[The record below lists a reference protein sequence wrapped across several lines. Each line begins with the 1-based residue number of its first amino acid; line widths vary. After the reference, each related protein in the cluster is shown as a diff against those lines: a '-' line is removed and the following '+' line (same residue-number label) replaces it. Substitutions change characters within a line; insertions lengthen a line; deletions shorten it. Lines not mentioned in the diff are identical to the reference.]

1 MNKCITKVLE
11 RERRIAKSGG
21 KGAKEA
27 AAKFGKFGK
36 LARGAGWLVGW
47 ADIPIELAFALPS
60 LLAGDVEGAKRA
72 TTFGWIGGWGG
83 ERLDKIDREE
93 NPEAYKYFK
102 HIQDIK
108 TWMDAYNQEQK
119 AASDW
124 SKLGKPWIDEYKKSG
139 DKSGYTDKIID
150 SYEEALAIQKEIGE
164 NYVGYKT
171 PEGEEDWNAQRIAKE
186 KAKDFLRDETAKEWE
201 AGMDI
206 DISMP
211 DALPGGV
218 KFNWAPFKPNEIT
231 SLEQQVEQK
240 GEPYYG
246 KWWKRGVRHK
256 AEELGAED
264 FFDDWSD
271 AFYGRDV
278 REAYSDLPLE
288 WSGQLANLEE
298 KELYQGLADKLM
310 RPGGA
315 ELKQSLIEQGFDMD
329 KFAEYGLPTTSYVTR
344 AQGGIADLL
353 KK

>member
-1 MNKCITKVLE
+1 MNKKCISKVINNELKL
-11 RERRIAKSGG
+11 AKKTGNV
-21 KGAKEA
+21 
-27 AAKFGKFGK
+27 AKFSKFGR
-36 LARGAGWLVGW
+36 LARGAGWLFGW

-83 ERLDKIDREE
+83 DRLEKIDQEK

-108 TWMDAYNQEQK
+108 TWMDAYEQQQK
-119 AASDW
+119 AESDW

-139 DKSGYTDKIID
+139 DKSGYTDKIVD
-150 SYEEALAIQKEIGE
+150 SYEEALAIQEEIGK
-164 NYVGYKT
+164 NYQGYKT

-201 AGMDI
+201 AGTDI
-206 DISMP
+206 NIAMP
-211 DALPGGV
+211 DALPGGIN
-218 KFNWAPFKPNEIT
+218 FNLAPFKPDEIT

-264 FFDDWSD
+264 LYDDWSD

-288 WSGQLANLEE
+288 WASQLAALEK
-298 KELYQGLADKLM
+298 KEYEEDPRIKW
-310 RPGGA
+310 
-315 ELKQSLIEQGFDMD
+315 KQPSNIEQWIWD
-329 KFAEYGLPTTSYVTR
+329 KKHGYAG
-344 AQGGIADLL
+344 GGIASL
-353 KK
+353 KKK